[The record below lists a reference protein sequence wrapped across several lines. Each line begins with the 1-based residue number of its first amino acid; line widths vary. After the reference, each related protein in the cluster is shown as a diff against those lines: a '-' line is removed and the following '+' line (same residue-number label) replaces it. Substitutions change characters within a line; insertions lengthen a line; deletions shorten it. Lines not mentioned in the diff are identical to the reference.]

1 MSRLLPS
8 LAVQVS
14 ALDPGEAVERIG
26 EEVRERLADFPATR
40 LVVFPEFH
48 SCSTYGGPDE
58 RHRQYQ
64 EMAEPLGG
72 PRVTG
77 LCRIARENDV
87 WLVPGTVVER
97 GPEGELFNTALAI
110 SPTGEVAAAYRKI
123 FPWRPFEPFDP
134 GSQFV
139 TFDIPKAGKVGL
151 CVCYDLWFP
160 EVVRQLAWLG
170 AELVVIPTQTSTS
183 DREHE
188 LVLARAAA
196 IQNQVW
202 VLSLNA
208 AAPAGTGRSML
219 IDPQG
224 SVIFQAPSEA
234 AGNFTSVI
242 DFDTVTVARTF
253 GTAALNRMWS
263 QFRSGDRSIP
273 LPAYGGAIEPA
284 SWNKNHRSLGES

>member
-1 MSRLLPS
+1 M
-8 LAVQVS
+8 
-14 ALDPGEAVERIG
+14 DG
-26 EEVRERLADFPATR
+26 TR
-40 LVVFPEFH
+40 V
-48 SCSTYGGPDE
+48 
-58 RHRQYQ
+58 
-64 EMAEPLGG
+64 A
-72 PRVTG
+72 G
-77 LCRIARENDV
+77 LCRVARENDI

-97 GPEGELFNTALAI
+97 GEEGELFNTALAI

-134 GSQFV
+134 GSKFV
-139 TFDIPKAGKVGL
+139 TFDIPRVGKVGL

-202 VLSLNA
+202 VLSVNA

-224 SVIFQAPSEA
+224 SVTFQAPSEA
-234 AGNFTSVI
+234 AGNFTSII

-263 QFRSGDRSIP
+263 QFRPGDRSIP
-273 LPAYGGAIEPA
+273 LPAYGGMIEPA
-284 SWNKNHRSLGES
+284 SWNENHQSLGESS